1 MTTNNKIPTLA
12 LGGATGRVGRRVVKQ
27 LLDAKK
33 LVRALVRDFDKAREL
48 FGKEIGNND
57 QKLLEI
63 VVCDLGQWANLK
75 TQAS

>member
-1 MTTNNKIPTLA
+1 MTTNNKIPTLVV
-12 LGGATGRVGRRVVKQ
+12 GATGRVGRRVVKQ

-63 VVCDLGQWANLK
+63 VVCDLGQVGK
-75 TQAS
+75 PEAS